1 MARAV
6 AAPSPSWSADHTLP
20 PFLLLMLLRIPL
32 LLAVSMASL
41 AAEPAPDKLTY
52 FDETTMRH
60 LTLEKAEFGTTKV
73 TIRFAGDPGSMGTW
87 IGNGPRKDKS
97 LTFARIVGEG
107 EDRGTYFTAEISE
120 SKVVVN
126 YREGQKQPQD
136 AGINGLYKR
145 ASEAKLLQL
154 SKKEFQA
161 ANDRLVSSLKNATK
175 TWAPAD
181 RPALLLWKDQW
192 PPLRQRWLDLA
203 LPKPAAEPKADTRFP
218 PAKPADP
225 GAEHWF
231 AMAQATARA
240 YYFIETMPDPKTG
253 SGWDGE
259 YDDLGGGHASL
270 RQSKDGKLRVSLSSA
285 RKEGQDASTVDGTAA
300 PDKIKTAKNGD
311 MTAEFTFSDGE
322 AVVQKKPATF
332 KLTKIGRYLQIE
344 SQDAAPYVGNG
355 WYDGIYRGAPVPEG

>member
-1 MARAV
+1 MMLR
-6 AAPSPSWSADHTLP
+6 S
-20 PFLLLMLLRIPL
+20 LLFVIT
-32 LLAVSMASL
+32 ASIASL
-41 AAEPAPDKLTY
+41 AAQTAPEKLTY

-60 LTLEKAEFGTTKV
+60 LTLEKADFGNTNV
-73 TIRFAGDPGSMGTW
+73 TVRFAGDPGSMGIWT
-87 IGNGPRKDKS
+87 GNGPRKDKS
-97 LTFARIVGEG
+97 LTFARIAGEG

-120 SKVVVN
+120 SKVVIG

-154 SKKEFQA
+154 YKKEFQA
-161 ANDRLVSSLKNATK
+161 ANDRLVASLKNATK

-181 RPALLLWKDQW
+181 RPALLIWKDQW
-192 PPLRQRWLDLA
+192 TALRQRWLDLA
-203 LPKPAAEPKADTRFP
+203 MPKAATVAEPKTESRFA
-218 PAKPADP
+218 PAKPVEP
-225 GAEHWF
+225 TAEHWLQ
-231 AMAQATARA
+231 MAQSTARA

-270 RQSKDGKLRVSLSSA
+270 RLGKDGKLRVSLSSA
-285 RKEGQDASTVDGTAA
+285 RKEGQDASQIDGTA
-300 PDKIKTAKNGD
+300 PPEKVITSKSGE

-322 AVVQKKPATF
+322 ATVKTKPATF

-344 SQDAAPYVGNG
+344 SQDATPYVGNG
-355 WYDGIYRGAPVPEG
+355 WYDGIYRGAPVPQG